1 MTKIGERLKRVRDEE
16 GKTQPEMADIVGV
29 HFNTLK
35 NYEAGSRLP
44 DIDFLVSFAHKTGED
59 FLTLLELRLEDSN
72 AEGASEAIAIFN
84 AIADSLEDKPVALRI
99 EEARAGYVAV
109 PLYNDVRA
117 AAGAGA
123 VVTHERSDDALIFQ
137 EEWIRFELGA
147 RPQDLYL
154 IRVGGDSMEPTLRS
168 GDAIL
173 VDRRATRPDREG
185 VYIMRMNDMLLVKRL
200 QALPGG
206 RIRVT
211 SDNPAFAPYEVAVPD
226 LQGDDIA
233 IIGRVVWVGRRL

>member
-1 MTKIGERLKRVRDEE
+1 MMKTFADRLRQVIGDEDYTPWAQVRGLSPSTVEGWLNKGLAPYKKSLGKLVAATGIPVEWWESGEGEPPVNQALKAMAGFSGEHKPSSHRVVE
-16 GKTQPEMADIVGV
+16 P
-29 HFNTLK
+29 
-35 NYEAGSRLP
+35 
-44 DIDFLVSFAHKTGED
+44 
-59 FLTLLELRLEDSN
+59 
-72 AEGASEAIAIFN
+72 
-84 AIADSLEDKPVALRI
+84 
-99 EEARAGYVAV
+99 RAGYVAI
-109 PLYNDVRA
+109 PLYNGVRA

-123 VVTHERSDDALIFQ
+123 IVAHEVSDDALMFQ
-137 EEWIRFELGA
+137 EEWVRFELGA

-154 IRVGGDSMEPTLRS
+154 IRVAGDSMEPTLRS

-185 VYIMRMNDMLLVKRL
+185 VYIMRMNNMLLVKRL

-206 RIRVT
+206 RVRVT
-211 SDNPAFAPYEVAVPD
+211 SDNPAFAPFDVAVPD

>member
-1 MTKIGERLKRVRDEE
+1 MLKTFAERLRLVIGDDDYTPWSQARGLSPSTVE
-16 GKTQPEMADIVGV
+16 GWLNKGLTPYRKSLGKLVAATGIPAEWWESGEGDPPVIPDLKAMASMAAFDSGDG
-29 HFNTLK
+29 K
-35 NYEAGSRLP
+35 PA
-44 DIDFLVSFAHKTGED
+44 AH
-59 FLTLLELRLEDSN
+59 R
-72 AEGASEAIAIFN
+72 A
-84 AIADSLEDKPVALRI
+84 
-99 EEARAGYVAV
+99 EEARVGYVAI
-109 PLYNDVRA
+109 PLYNGVRA

-123 VVTHERSDDALIFQ
+123 VASHERSDDALMFQ

-185 VYIMRMNDMLLVKRL
+185 VYILRMGEMLLVKRL

-206 RIRVT
+206 RVRIT
-211 SDNPAFAPYEVAVPD
+211 SDNPTFSPYEVAIPD
-226 LQGDDIA
+226 LQGDEIA
-233 IIGRVVWVGRRL
+233 IIGRVVLVGRRL